1 MWYKI
6 SERGLIQF
14 DSLAN
19 KMAEIIYPQLEN
31 AKNDYKTEIDQI
43 KKNYNILNSY
53 YKSLSKD
60 DQKKELKRF
69 KDFANSIAAD
79 IQYDLES
86 AFNQARFIIR
96 DKDLDNDFDI
106 DIPNDPDEE

>member
-53 YKSLSKD
+53 YKMKLIRA
-60 DQKKELKRF
+60 ERRNL
-69 KDFANSIAAD
+69 IH
-79 IQYDLES
+79 IQ
-86 AFNQARFIIR
+86 
-96 DKDLDNDFDI
+96 
-106 DIPNDPDEE
+106 